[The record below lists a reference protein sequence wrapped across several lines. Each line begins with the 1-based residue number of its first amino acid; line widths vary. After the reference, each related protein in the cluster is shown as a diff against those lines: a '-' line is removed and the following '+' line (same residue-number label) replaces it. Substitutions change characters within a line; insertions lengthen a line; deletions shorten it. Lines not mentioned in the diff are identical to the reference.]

1 MSRCVSLHGLRTY
14 SILAHMAFN
23 EPSESGRKTG
33 RRETSE
39 EESEQPWKGG
49 KEDGAQGGGRR
60 REQTVVERL
69 KKRTDGVKRK
79 QNG

>member
-1 MSRCVSLHGLRTY
+1 MSKCVPRTVRATWSWPAALR
-14 SILAHMAFN
+14 
-23 EPSESGRKTG
+23 PSESGRKTG

-39 EESEQPWKGG
+39 EESEQPWKGE

-60 REQTVVERL
+60 EQTVVERW
-69 KKRTDGVKRK
+69 KNRTDGVKPK